1 MIVTGAFLAD
11 FARACDQK
19 LDAIGAVRDNYTFP
33 AGEALE
39 AKLSVV
45 SLLQSERLL
54 TDSGRVKLQG
64 RGPSGAVF
72 TEVEAYHMI
81 EAGKENGFIIF
92 DLQVSFEGLGR
103 YLFELGIG
111 DQTPLVI
118 SFEVRQTA

>member
-19 LDAIGAVRDNYTFP
+19 LDAIGAVRDNYTFL

-54 TDSGRVKLQG
+54 TDS
-64 RGPSGAVF
+64 
-72 TEVEAYHMI
+72 
-81 EAGKENGFIIF
+81 AGSSYRDADRAAPF
-92 DLQVSFEGLGR
+92 SPR
-103 YLFELGIG
+103 SRR
-111 DQTPLVI
+111 T
-118 SFEVRQTA
+118 T

>member
-1 MIVTGAFLAD
+1 
-11 FARACDQK
+11 
-19 LDAIGAVRDNYTFP
+19 
-33 AGEALE
+33 
-39 AKLSVV
+39 
-45 SLLQSERLL
+45 
-54 TDSGRVKLQG
+54 
-64 RGPSGAVF
+64 
-72 TEVEAYHMI
+72 MI